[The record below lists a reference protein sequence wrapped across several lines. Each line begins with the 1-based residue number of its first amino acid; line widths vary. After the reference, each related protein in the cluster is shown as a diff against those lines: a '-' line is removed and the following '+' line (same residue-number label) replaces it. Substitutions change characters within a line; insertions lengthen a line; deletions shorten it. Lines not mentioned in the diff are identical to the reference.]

1 MHLHLSTWKEIESY
15 LSRSNGIIIPTES
28 TEQHGPNGLI
38 GTDSICATEIASHA
52 GLIGDVL
59 VGPTLTI
66 GPAQFNL
73 KFPGTISLRPT
84 TIIRVVEDY
93 VLSLASQGFQRFY
106 FINGHG
112 GNLAPLLSGFQEIYT
127 KYSLSVTDSDR
138 PRCRLRSW
146 WQYCK
151 TNELRQ
157 SLYSDKEGIHATP
170 SEVAIAQYAY
180 PNQIKNSDL
189 DNFHP
194 VSLEYVNKHNH
205 DDHYD
210 SSDHQRRHP
219 DGRIGSD
226 PSLAKPDDGKLL
238 LESASSELLEDY
250 NDFLMEE

>member
-15 LSRSNGIIIPTES
+15 LSRSNGIIIPTGS

-38 GTDSICATEIASHA
+38 GTDAICSTAIASHA
-52 GLIGDVL
+52 ALIGDVL
-59 VGPTLTI
+59 VGPSLTI

-84 TIIRVVEDY
+84 TIISVVEDY
-93 VLSLASQGFQRFY
+93 VISLASQGFQRFY

-112 GNLAPLLSGFQEIYT
+112 GNLAPLLSAFQEIYT
-127 KYSLSVTDSDR
+127 QYSLSFSGSDS

-146 WQYCK
+146 WQYYK

-157 SLYSDKEGIHATP
+157 TLYSDKEGMHATP

-180 PNQIKNSDL
+180 PDHIKNSDL
-189 DNFHP
+189 NNFQP
-194 VSLEYVNKHNH
+194 VSKDYINKHNH

-210 SSDHQRRHP
+210 SLDHQKRHP
-219 DGRIGSD
+219 DGNIGSD
-226 PSLAKPDDGKLL
+226 PRLANPNDGKLL
-238 LESASSELLEDY
+238 IETASAELLEDY